1 MFSKLVHLFLVEHNC
16 AMAARRPVVVVA
28 VAFGSTAVAMVVA
41 VVIIIA
47 SPRTKSNIVSSMSSA
62 DSENAGQTARPLP
75 ESPSHS
81 PYHQW
86 YKSTRRTYNRDAFVA
101 AVGPVALAATIS

>member
-1 MFSKLVHLFLVEHNC
+1 MTAFCALAWPAHFAMLSKLVHLFLVEHNC

-47 SPRTKSNIVSSMSSA
+47 SPRKSNSIIDVVS
-62 DSENAGQTARPLP
+62 
-75 ESPSHS
+75 
-81 PYHQW
+81 
-86 YKSTRRTYNRDAFVA
+86 V
-101 AVGPVALAATIS
+101 